1 MSAQIIFKAKLLKVE
16 VKPDPKTAQPNMR
29 LIFKSQKFDRGLEE
43 MVDCSQPIK
52 VDPEH
57 HHMLEYYKCYQ
68 NKEIYLPVGL
78 VAVDGNVYYRTS
90 GDGKVLNLLEE
101 KKAQEPGAK
110 IA

>member
-57 HHMLEYYKCYQ
+57 HHMLEYYKCYL
-68 NKEIYLPVGL
+68 NKEIYLQVGL

-90 GDGKVLNLLEE
+90 GDGKVLNLVEE
-101 KKAQEPGAK
+101 KKAQELGAK
-110 IA
+110 TT